1 MSLLGFLTLKFEA
14 IMNKPGVILITTL
27 MIVMVMSIISMQISK
42 NFFIA
47 LKREAYLDFK
57 NLSYQMLLSS
67 EAQAIETVKR
77 EIDSYRNK
85 LTANNPLLTQNFTY
99 DYDIFSLEL
108 KIIDGSNCF
117 NLNSIFNISGKGYE
131 VNEPR
136 REWLNRYLQLKLLNP
151 TDIESFFD
159 QLIDWVDLDNQPLNF
174 GAENYYYMGPMSQVN
189 QFTPKRLLVDLSEI
203 KNLPVMRNLNFLDIA
218 THLCVIPGSTSQ
230 LININTLKPTDT
242 MLIASFFNE
251 KNLEYVESQITS
263 LPQEGYDE
271 VNSFIAKF
279 KGAANFPAQILSTN
293 SKTFKLR
300 TRLIDE
306 SFSAELESLVI
317 LDVSNSAKVLNR
329 NFNF

>member
-1 MSLLGFLTLKFEA
+1 
-14 IMNKPGVILITTL
+14 MNKPGVILITTL

-85 LTANNPLLTQNFTY
+85 LTANNPLLTKNFTY

>member
-1 MSLLGFLTLKFEA
+1 
-14 IMNKPGVILITTL
+14 MNKPGVILITTL
-27 MIVMVMSIISMQISK
+27 LIVMIMSVISMQISK

-77 EIDSYRNK
+77 NIDSYRNK
-85 LTANNPLLTQNFTY
+85 LTADNPLLTKNFTY

-131 VNEPR
+131 LNEPR
-136 REWLNRYLQLKLLNP
+136 REWLDRYLQLKLLNP

-174 GAENYYYMGPMSQVN
+174 GAENYYYMGPMSKIN

-203 KNLPVMRNLNFLDIA
+203 KNLPVMRNIDFLDMSA
-218 THLCVIPGSTSQ
+218 HLCVIPGSTSQ
-230 LININTLKPTDT
+230 LININTLKPNDS
-242 MLIASFFNE
+242 MLIAAFFDE
-251 KNLEYVESQITS
+251 KNLEYVESHIMS
-263 LPQEGYDE
+263 LPEEGYDE
-271 VNSFIAKF
+271 INSFIKKF
-279 KGAANFPAQILSTN
+279 TDATNFPTQILSIN

-300 TRLIDE
+300 TKIIDQ

-317 LDVSNSAKVLNR
+317 LDVSNTAKVLNR
-329 NFNF
+329 NFNFYK

>member
-1 MSLLGFLTLKFEA
+1 
-14 IMNKPGVILITTL
+14 MNKPGVILITTL
-27 MIVMVMSIISMQISK
+27 LIVMIMSVISMQISK

-77 EIDSYRNK
+77 NIDSYRNK
-85 LTANNPLLTQNFTY
+85 LTADNPLLTKNFTY

-117 NLNSIFNISGKGYE
+117 NINSIFNSSGKGYE

-136 REWLNRYLQLKLLNP
+136 REWLDRYLQLKLLNP
-151 TDIESFFD
+151 ADIESFFD

-174 GAENYYYMGPMSQVN
+174 GAENYYYMGPMSKIN

-203 KNLPVMRNLNFLDIA
+203 KNLPVMRNIDFLDMSA
-218 THLCVIPGSTSQ
+218 HLCVIPGSTSQ
-230 LININTLKPTDT
+230 LININTLKPNDT
-242 MLIASFFNE
+242 MLIAAFFDE
-251 KNLEYVESQITS
+251 KNLEYVESQIMS
-263 LPQEGYDE
+263 LPEEGYDE
-271 VNSFIAKF
+271 INSFIKKF
-279 KGAANFPAQILSTN
+279 TDATNFPTQILSIN

-300 TRLIDE
+300 TKIIDE

-317 LDVSNSAKVLNR
+317 LDVSNTAKVLNR

>member
-1 MSLLGFLTLKFEA
+1 
-14 IMNKPGVILITTL
+14 MNKPGVILITTL
-27 MIVMVMSIISMQISK
+27 LIVMIMSVISMQISK

-77 EIDSYRNK
+77 NIDSYRNK
-85 LTANNPLLTQNFTY
+85 LTADNPLLTKNFTY

-117 NLNSIFNISGKGYE
+117 NLNSIFNSSGKGYE

-136 REWLNRYLQLKLLNP
+136 REWLDRYLQLKLLNP

-174 GAENYYYMGPMSQVN
+174 GAENYYYMGPMSKIN

-203 KNLPVMRNLNFLDIA
+203 KNLPVMRNINFLDMSA
-218 THLCVIPGSTSQ
+218 HLCVIPGSTSQ
-230 LININTLKPTDT
+230 LININTLKPNDT
-242 MLIASFFNE
+242 MLIAAFFDE
-251 KNLEYVESQITS
+251 KNLEYVESQIMS
-263 LPQEGYDE
+263 LPEEGYDE
-271 VNSFIAKF
+271 INSFIKKF
-279 KGAANFPAQILSTN
+279 TDATNFPTQILSIN

-300 TRLIDE
+300 TKIIDE

-317 LDVSNSAKVLNR
+317 LDVSNTAKVLNR

>member
-1 MSLLGFLTLKFEA
+1 
-14 IMNKPGVILITTL
+14 MNKPGVILITTL
-27 MIVMVMSIISMQISK
+27 LIVMIMSVISMQISK

-77 EIDSYRNK
+77 NIDSYRNK
-85 LTANNPLLTQNFTY
+85 LTADNPLLTKNFTY

-117 NLNSIFNISGKGYE
+117 NLNSIFNSSGKGYE

-136 REWLNRYLQLKLLNP
+136 REWLDRYLQLKLLNP

-174 GAENYYYMGPMSQVN
+174 GAENYYYMGPMSKIN

-203 KNLPVMRNLNFLDIA
+203 KNLPVMRNIDFLDMSA
-218 THLCVIPGSTSQ
+218 HLCVIPGSTSQ
-230 LININTLKPTDT
+230 LININTLKPNDS
-242 MLIASFFNE
+242 MLIAAFFDE
-251 KNLEYVESQITS
+251 KNLEYVESHIMS
-263 LPQEGYDE
+263 LPEEGYDE
-271 VNSFIAKF
+271 INSFIKKF
-279 KGAANFPAQILSTN
+279 TDATNFPTQILSIN

-300 TRLIDE
+300 TKIIDE

-317 LDVSNSAKVLNR
+317 LDVSNTAKVLNR
-329 NFNF
+329 NFNFYK

>member
-1 MSLLGFLTLKFEA
+1 
-14 IMNKPGVILITTL
+14 MNKPGVILITTL
-27 MIVMVMSIISMQISK
+27 LIVMIMSVISMQISK

-77 EIDSYRNK
+77 NIDSYRNK
-85 LTANNPLLTQNFTY
+85 LTADNPLLTKNFTY

-117 NLNSIFNISGKGYE
+117 NINSIFNSSGKGYE

-136 REWLNRYLQLKLLNP
+136 REWLDRYLQLKLLNP

-174 GAENYYYMGPMSQVN
+174 GAENYYYMGPMSKIN

-203 KNLPVMRNLNFLDIA
+203 KNLPVMRDIDFLDMSA
-218 THLCVIPGSTSQ
+218 HLCVIPGSTSQ
-230 LININTLKPTDT
+230 LININTLKPNDT
-242 MLIASFFNE
+242 MLIAAFFDE
-251 KNLEYVESQITS
+251 KNLEYVESHIMS
-263 LPQEGYDE
+263 LPEEGYDE
-271 VNSFIAKF
+271 INSFLKKF
-279 KGAANFPAQILSTN
+279 TDATNFPTQILSIN

-300 TRLIDE
+300 TKIIDQ

-317 LDVSNSAKVLNR
+317 LDVSNTAKVLNR
-329 NFNF
+329 NFNFYK

>member
-1 MSLLGFLTLKFEA
+1 
-14 IMNKPGVILITTL
+14 
-27 MIVMVMSIISMQISK
+27 
-42 NFFIA
+42 
-47 LKREAYLDFK
+47 
-57 NLSYQMLLSS
+57 
-67 EAQAIETVKR
+67 
-77 EIDSYRNK
+77 
-85 LTANNPLLTQNFTY
+85 
-99 DYDIFSLEL
+99 
-108 KIIDGSNCF
+108 
-117 NLNSIFNISGKGYE
+117 
-131 VNEPR
+131 
-136 REWLNRYLQLKLLNP
+136 
-151 TDIESFFD
+151 
-159 QLIDWVDLDNQPLNF
+159 
-174 GAENYYYMGPMSQVN
+174 
-189 QFTPKRLLVDLSEI
+189 
-203 KNLPVMRNLNFLDIA
+203 MRNLNFLDIA

-279 KGAANFPAQILSTN
+279 KGAANFPAQILSIN

>member
-1 MSLLGFLTLKFEA
+1 
-14 IMNKPGVILITTL
+14 MNKPGVILITTL
-27 MIVMVMSIISMQISK
+27 LIVMIMSVISMQISK

-77 EIDSYRNK
+77 NIDSYRNK
-85 LTANNPLLTQNFTY
+85 LTADNPLLTKNFTY

-117 NLNSIFNISGKGYE
+117 NINSIFNSSGKGYE

-136 REWLNRYLQLKLLNP
+136 REWLDRYLQLKLLNP

-174 GAENYYYMGPMSQVN
+174 GAENYYYMGPMSKVN

-203 KNLPVMRNLNFLDIA
+203 KNLPVMRNLDFLDMSA
-218 THLCVIPGSTSQ
+218 QLCVIPGSTSQ
-230 LININTLKPTDT
+230 LININTLKPSDT
-242 MLIASFFNE
+242 MLIAAFFDE
-251 KNLEYVESQITS
+251 KNLEYVESQIMS
-263 LPQEGYDE
+263 LPEEGYDE
-271 VNSFIAKF
+271 VNSFIKKF
-279 KGAANFPAQILSTN
+279 TDATNFPTQILSIN

-300 TRLIDE
+300 TKIIDE

-317 LDVSNSAKVLNR
+317 LDVSNTAKVLNR

>member
-1 MSLLGFLTLKFEA
+1 
-14 IMNKPGVILITTL
+14 MNKPGVILITTL
-27 MIVMVMSIISMQISK
+27 LIVMVMSVISMQISK

-77 EIDSYRNK
+77 NIDSYRNK
-85 LTANNPLLTQNFTY
+85 LTANNPLLTRNFTY

-117 NLNSIFNISGKGYE
+117 NLNSIFNSSSKGYE

-136 REWLNRYLQLKLLNP
+136 REWLDRYLQLKLLNP

-174 GAENYYYMGPMSQVN
+174 GAENYYYMGPMSKVN

-203 KNLPVMRNLNFLDIA
+203 KNLPVMRNLDFLDMSA
-218 THLCVIPGSTSQ
+218 QLCVIPGSTSQ
-230 LININTLKPTDT
+230 LININTLKPSDT
-242 MLIASFFNE
+242 MLIAAFFDE
-251 KNLEYVESQITS
+251 KNLEYVESQIMS
-263 LPQEGYDE
+263 LPEEGYDE
-271 VNSFIAKF
+271 INSFIKKF
-279 KGAANFPAQILSTN
+279 TDATNFPTQILSIN

-300 TRLIDE
+300 TKIIDE

-317 LDVSNSAKVLNR
+317 LDVSNTAKVLNR

>member
-1 MSLLGFLTLKFEA
+1 
-14 IMNKPGVILITTL
+14 MNKPGVILITTL
-27 MIVMVMSIISMQISK
+27 LIVMVMSVISMQISK

-77 EIDSYRNK
+77 NIDSYRNK
-85 LTANNPLLTQNFTY
+85 LTADNPLLTKNFTY

-117 NLNSIFNISGKGYE
+117 NINSIFNSSGKGYE

-136 REWLNRYLQLKLLNP
+136 REWLDRYLQLKLLNP

-174 GAENYYYMGPMSQVN
+174 GAENYYYMGPMSKIN

-203 KNLPVMRNLNFLDIA
+203 KNLPVMRNIDFLDMSA
-218 THLCVIPGSTSQ
+218 HLCVIPGSTSQ
-230 LININTLKPTDT
+230 LININTLKPNDT
-242 MLIASFFNE
+242 MLIAAFFDE
-251 KNLEYVESQITS
+251 KNLEYVESQIMS
-263 LPQEGYDE
+263 LPEEGYDE
-271 VNSFIAKF
+271 INSFIKKF
-279 KGAANFPAQILSTN
+279 TDATNFPTQILSIN

-300 TRLIDE
+300 TKIIDQ

-317 LDVSNSAKVLNR
+317 LDVSNTPKVLNR

>member
-1 MSLLGFLTLKFEA
+1 
-14 IMNKPGVILITTL
+14 MNKPGVILITTL
-27 MIVMVMSIISMQISK
+27 LIVMIMSVISMQISK

-77 EIDSYRNK
+77 NIDSYRNK
-85 LTANNPLLTQNFTY
+85 LTADNPLLTKNFTY

-117 NLNSIFNISGKGYE
+117 NINSIFNSSGKGYE

-136 REWLNRYLQLKLLNP
+136 REWLDRYLQLKLLNP
-151 TDIESFFD
+151 ADIESFFD

-174 GAENYYYMGPMSQVN
+174 GAENYYYMGPMSKIN

-203 KNLPVMRNLNFLDIA
+203 KNLPVMRNIDFLDMSA
-218 THLCVIPGSTSQ
+218 HLCVIPGSTSQ
-230 LININTLKPTDT
+230 LININTLKPNDT
-242 MLIASFFNE
+242 MLIAAFFDE
-251 KNLEYVESQITS
+251 KNLEYVESQIMS
-263 LPQEGYDE
+263 LPEEGYDE
-271 VNSFIAKF
+271 INSFIKKF
-279 KGAANFPAQILSTN
+279 TDATNFPTQILSIN

-300 TRLIDE
+300 TKIIDQ

-317 LDVSNSAKVLNR
+317 LDVSNTAKVLNR

>member
-85 LTANNPLLTQNFTY
+85 LTANNPLLTKNFTY

-279 KGAANFPAQILSTN
+279 KGAANFPAQILSIN

>member
-1 MSLLGFLTLKFEA
+1 
-14 IMNKPGVILITTL
+14 MNKPGVILITTL
-27 MIVMVMSIISMQISK
+27 LIVMVMSVISVQISK

-77 EIDSYRNK
+77 NIDSYRNK
-85 LTANNPLLTQNFTY
+85 LTANNPLLTKRFTY

-117 NLNSIFNISGKGYE
+117 NLNSIFSISSKGYE

-136 REWLNRYLQLKLLNP
+136 REWLDRYLQLKLLNP

-159 QLIDWVDLDNQPLNF
+159 QLVDWVDLDNQPLNF
-174 GAENYYYMGPMSQVN
+174 GAENYYYMGPMSKIN

-203 KNLPVMRNLNFLDIA
+203 KNLPIMRNIDFLDMSDQ
-218 THLCVIPGSTSQ
+218 LCVIPGSTSQ
-230 LININTLKPTDT
+230 FININTLKPNDT
-242 MLIASFFNE
+242 MLIASFFDE
-251 KNLEYVESQITS
+251 ENLEYVESQIMD
-263 LPQEGYDE
+263 LPEEGYDE
-271 VNSFIAKF
+271 VNSFIKKF
-279 KGAANFPAQILSTN
+279 TGAANFPSQILSIN

-300 TRLIDE
+300 SRIIDE
-306 SFSAELESLVI
+306 SFSAELETLVI
-317 LDVSNSAKVLNR
+317 LDVSNTAKVLNR

>member
-1 MSLLGFLTLKFEA
+1 
-14 IMNKPGVILITTL
+14 MNKPGVILITTL
-27 MIVMVMSIISMQISK
+27 LIVMVMSVISMQISK

-77 EIDSYRNK
+77 NIDSYRNK
-85 LTANNPLLTQNFTY
+85 LTADNPLLTKNFTY

-117 NLNSIFNISGKGYE
+117 NLNSIFNSSGKGYE

-136 REWLNRYLQLKLLNP
+136 REWLDRYLQLKLLNP

-174 GAENYYYMGPMSQVN
+174 GAENYYYMGPMSKVN

-203 KNLPVMRNLNFLDIA
+203 KNLPVMRNLDFLDMSA
-218 THLCVIPGSTSQ
+218 QLCVIPGSTSQ

-242 MLIASFFNE
+242 MLIAAFFDE
-251 KNLEYVESQITS
+251 KNLEYVESQIMS
-263 LPQEGYDE
+263 LPEEGYDE
-271 VNSFIAKF
+271 INSFIKKF
-279 KGAANFPAQILSTN
+279 TDATNFPTQILSIN

-300 TRLIDE
+300 TKIIDE

-317 LDVSNSAKVLNR
+317 LDVSNTAKVLNR

>member
-85 LTANNPLLTQNFTY
+85 LTANNPLLTKNFTY

>member
-1 MSLLGFLTLKFEA
+1 
-14 IMNKPGVILITTL
+14 MNKPGVILITTL
-27 MIVMVMSIISMQISK
+27 LIVMIMSVISMQISK

-77 EIDSYRNK
+77 NIDSYRNK
-85 LTANNPLLTQNFTY
+85 LTADNPLLTKNFTY

-117 NLNSIFNISGKGYE
+117 NINSIFNSSGKGYE

-136 REWLNRYLQLKLLNP
+136 REWLDRYLQLKLLNP
-151 TDIESFFD
+151 ADIESFFD

-174 GAENYYYMGPMSQVN
+174 GAENYYYMGPMSKIN

-203 KNLPVMRNLNFLDIA
+203 KNLPVMRNIDFLDMSA
-218 THLCVIPGSTSQ
+218 HLCVIPGSTSQ
-230 LININTLKPTDT
+230 LININTLKPNDT
-242 MLIASFFNE
+242 MLIAAFFDE
-251 KNLEYVESQITS
+251 KNLEYVESQIMS
-263 LPQEGYDE
+263 LPEEGYDE
-271 VNSFIAKF
+271 INSFIKKF
-279 KGAANFPAQILSTN
+279 TDATNFPTQILSIN

-300 TRLIDE
+300 TKIIDQ

-317 LDVSNSAKVLNR
+317 LDVSNTAKVLNR
-329 NFNF
+329 NFNFYK

>member
-1 MSLLGFLTLKFEA
+1 
-14 IMNKPGVILITTL
+14 MNKPGVILITTL
-27 MIVMVMSIISMQISK
+27 LIVMIMSVISMQISK

-77 EIDSYRNK
+77 NIDSYRNK
-85 LTANNPLLTQNFTY
+85 LTADNPLLTKNFTY

-117 NLNSIFNISGKGYE
+117 NLNSIFNSSGKGYE

-136 REWLNRYLQLKLLNP
+136 REWLDRYLQLKLLNP

-174 GAENYYYMGPMSQVN
+174 GAENYYYMGPMSKIN

-203 KNLPVMRNLNFLDIA
+203 KNLPVMRNIDFLDMSA
-218 THLCVIPGSTSQ
+218 HLCVIPGSTSQ
-230 LININTLKPTDT
+230 LININTLTPNDT
-242 MLIASFFNE
+242 MLIAAFFDE
-251 KNLEYVESQITS
+251 KNLEYVESQIMS
-263 LPQEGYDE
+263 LPEEGYDE
-271 VNSFIAKF
+271 INSFIKKF
-279 KGAANFPAQILSTN
+279 TDATNFPTQILSIN

-300 TRLIDE
+300 TKIIDE

-317 LDVSNSAKVLNR
+317 LDVSNTAKVLNR

>member
-1 MSLLGFLTLKFEA
+1 
-14 IMNKPGVILITTL
+14 
-27 MIVMVMSIISMQISK
+27 MVMSVISMQISK

-77 EIDSYRNK
+77 NIDSYRNK
-85 LTANNPLLTQNFTY
+85 LTADNPLLTKNFTY

-117 NLNSIFNISGKGYE
+117 NLNSIFNSSGKGYE

-136 REWLNRYLQLKLLNP
+136 REWLDRYLQLKLLNP

-174 GAENYYYMGPMSQVN
+174 GAENYYYMGPMSKVN

-203 KNLPVMRNLNFLDIA
+203 KNLPVMRNLDFLDMSA
-218 THLCVIPGSTSQ
+218 QLCVIPGSTSQ

-242 MLIASFFNE
+242 MLIAAFFDE
-251 KNLEYVESQITS
+251 KNLEYVESQIMS
-263 LPQEGYDE
+263 LPEAGYDE
-271 VNSFIAKF
+271 INSFIKKF
-279 KGAANFPAQILSTN
+279 TGATNFPAQILSIN

-300 TRLIDE
+300 TKIIDE

-317 LDVSNSAKVLNR
+317 LDVSNTAKVLNR

>member
-85 LTANNPLLTQNFTY
+85 LTANNPLLTKNFTY

-242 MLIASFFNE
+242 ILIASFFNE

-279 KGAANFPAQILSTN
+279 KGAANFPAQILSIN

>member
-1 MSLLGFLTLKFEA
+1 
-14 IMNKPGVILITTL
+14 MNKPGVILITTL
-27 MIVMVMSIISMQISK
+27 LIVMVMSVISMQISK

-77 EIDSYRNK
+77 NIDSYRNK
-85 LTANNPLLTQNFTY
+85 LTADNPLLTKNFTY

-117 NLNSIFNISGKGYE
+117 NINSIFNSSGKGYE

-136 REWLNRYLQLKLLNP
+136 REWLDRYLQLKLLNP
-151 TDIESFFD
+151 ADIESFFD

-174 GAENYYYMGPMSQVN
+174 GAENYYYMGPMSKIN

-203 KNLPVMRNLNFLDIA
+203 KNLPVMRNIDFLDMSA
-218 THLCVIPGSTSQ
+218 HLCVIPGSTSQ
-230 LININTLKPTDT
+230 LININTLKPNDT
-242 MLIASFFNE
+242 MLIAAFFDE
-251 KNLEYVESQITS
+251 KNLEYVESQIMS
-263 LPQEGYDE
+263 LPEEGYDE
-271 VNSFIAKF
+271 INSFIKKF
-279 KGAANFPAQILSTN
+279 TDATNFPTQILSIN

-300 TRLIDE
+300 TKIIDE

-317 LDVSNSAKVLNR
+317 LDVSNTAKVLNR

>member
-1 MSLLGFLTLKFEA
+1 
-14 IMNKPGVILITTL
+14 MNKPGVILITTL
-27 MIVMVMSIISMQISK
+27 LIVMIMSVISMQISK

-77 EIDSYRNK
+77 NIDSYRNK
-85 LTANNPLLTQNFTY
+85 LTADNPLLTKNFTY

-136 REWLNRYLQLKLLNP
+136 REWLDRYLQLKLLNP

-174 GAENYYYMGPMSQVN
+174 GAENYYYMGPMSKIN

-203 KNLPVMRNLNFLDIA
+203 KNLPVMRDIDFLDMSA
-218 THLCVIPGSTSQ
+218 HLCVIPGSTSQ
-230 LININTLKPTDT
+230 LININTLKPNDT
-242 MLIASFFNE
+242 MLIAAFFDE
-251 KNLEYVESQITS
+251 KNLEYVESQIMS
-263 LPQEGYDE
+263 LPEEGYDE
-271 VNSFIAKF
+271 INSFIKKF
-279 KGAANFPAQILSTN
+279 TDATNFPTQILSIN

-300 TRLIDE
+300 TKIIDQ

-317 LDVSNSAKVLNR
+317 LDVSNTAKVLNR
-329 NFNF
+329 NFNFYK

>member
-85 LTANNPLLTQNFTY
+85 LTANNLLLTKNFTY

>member
-1 MSLLGFLTLKFEA
+1 
-14 IMNKPGVILITTL
+14 MNKPGVILITTL
-27 MIVMVMSIISMQISK
+27 LIVMIMSVISMQISK

-77 EIDSYRNK
+77 NIDSYRNK
-85 LTANNPLLTQNFTY
+85 LTADNPLLTKNFTY

-117 NLNSIFNISGKGYE
+117 NLNSIFNSSGKGYE

-136 REWLNRYLQLKLLNP
+136 REWLDRYLQLKLLNP

-174 GAENYYYMGPMSQVN
+174 GAENYYYMGPMSKIN

-203 KNLPVMRNLNFLDIA
+203 KNLPVMRNIDFLDMSA
-218 THLCVIPGSTSQ
+218 HLCVIPGSTSQ
-230 LININTLKPTDT
+230 LININTLKPNDT
-242 MLIASFFNE
+242 MLIAAFFDE
-251 KNLEYVESQITS
+251 KNLEYVESQIMS
-263 LPQEGYDE
+263 LPEEGYDE
-271 VNSFIAKF
+271 INSFIKKF
-279 KGAANFPAQILSTN
+279 TDATNFPTQILSIN

-300 TRLIDE
+300 TKIIDE

-317 LDVSNSAKVLNR
+317 LDVSNTAKVLNR